1 MPSTQRA
8 PLRRV
13 ASAPGQAFEPASP
26 RRAHP
31 LARLPSLRRYE
42 RSAARA
48 HPAGVDG
55 ADQSLYWAD
64 RANASVTGGSGYA
77 KRDTLHGTSGVYAL
91 DTTTRQPIGTSHPA
105 VLFSDLAHSTRSYGS
120 RDALASRRARTGAD
134 GSAAENAG
142 SYFSVAECNEA
153 RELLALKFER
163 IAKELEDA
171 GEKRVPRRAPRPVP
185 KKRR

>member
-1 MPSTQRA
+1 MALT
-8 PLRRV
+8 
-13 ASAPGQAFEPASP
+13 SA
-26 RRAHP
+26 
-31 LARLPSLRRYE
+31 LARALHRPRDRRLR
-42 RSAARA
+42 ARG
-48 HPAGVDG
+48 PAGVDG
-55 ADQSLYWAD
+55 ADPSLYWAD

-91 DTTTRQPIGTSHPA
+91 DVATRQPIGTSHPA
-105 VLFSDLAHSTRSYGS
+105 VLFSDLAHSTRACGS

-163 IAKELEDA
+163 IAKELEEA
-171 GEKRVPRRAPRPVP
+171 GEKRVPRRAPRPLP